1 MLLIIII
8 LIIIIFVFF
17 KFKKNKQ
24 TLKKIN
30 KFKIEDKQ
38 IPSIKFMNNQYHI
51 IFKINPNAKMKVYNI
66 DKDIN
71 VITIDNFLSNIDE
84 LTNDNVINKI
94 SSQYAPDDPEH
105 PYPGLQY
112 KIFLENENEVG
123 LKIKKLIG
131 NNLKNFSETNTEN
144 SDLMLSVGK
153 KFKTENIFTTNPHVD
168 KQSRYS
174 YALMIYLNK
183 PDDCYGGTGIYKSK
197 KINNVIPFKNKK
209 MLDMNEMDSLYSKSD
224 VIKNSN
230 DKWDLIHLL
239 KMKYNRLVIYE
250 SCLFHSIYLDSFDL
264 FKKDRYTF
272 NFWYDNPNDPE
283 F

>member
-1 MLLIIII
+1 MLSIIII
-8 LIIIIFVFF
+8 LIIIILLFF
-17 KFKKNKQ
+17 KFKKNKE
-24 TLKKIN
+24 
-30 KFKIEDKQ
+30 KFKKTNKLQ
-38 IPSIKFMNNQYHI
+38 IPSFKFINNKYHVL
-51 IFKINPNAKMKVYNI
+51 FKINPNAKVTVYSI

-94 SSQYAPDDPEH
+94 SSQFAPDDPKH
-105 PYPGLQY
+105 PYPGNQY
-112 KIFLENENEVG
+112 PIDLENYNEVA

-144 SDLMLSVGK
+144 PDLMLSVGK
-153 KFKTENIFTTNPHVD
+153 KFKTKNIYTTNPHTD
-168 KQSRYS
+168 TSYRYS
-174 YALMIYLNK
+174 YALMLYLNK

-197 KINNVIPFKNKK
+197 IINNVVPYKNKK
-209 MLDMNEMDSLYSKSD
+209 VLNGDEFDSLYSKSD
-224 VIKNSN
+224 VIKDSN
-230 DKWDLIHLL
+230 DKWELIHLL